1 MALSIGELV
10 GFIRADDSGFT
21 RGMEAARLRMR
32 GLQRDVDGRLRDI
45 RGRFV
50 SEGEAAGRGL
60 ADGIRAH
67 AEMAAPAVRRVGLA
81 VGAIG
86 VGLPA
91 VAAVGAALGGLA
103 AGAAA
108 AGIAVKA
115 FSLAA
120 GQQWTAV
127 QDVAT
132 LAEEAQK
139 AAASGAAD
147 AAEKQKAYTDALA
160 QLPPATQET
169 AKAFIGLKSDFKAWS
184 DGLSGTTMP
193 VFTKGIQILRDLLPS
208 LTPFVKAAADAFGGF
223 LDEVGA
229 GVRSAGFKQWA
240 ADMAAA
246 AGPALRDFLQVIKN
260 LAIGFGGLL
269 QAFLPASEGM
279 TGGLV
284 SLTQRFA
291 EWGQSL
297 QGSEGFAQF
306 LALAKQGA
314 QTLGTLA
321 QAVLKLIAALGPFIG
336 IAATVALHLAEIVN
350 ALPPDVLNVLAGAVL
365 SAVVAFKAFRAA
377 SSVVD
382 TASTLMNSRL
392 GTVARRWVSTAST
405 AVASG
410 ARIAASATANAART
424 AAAWTGAALRGMAR
438 FAAQMI
444 RTAAVAVANFARM
457 AARAV
462 IWAATMAAQWL
473 IAMGPVGWII
483 AIVVG
488 LVALIIA
495 NWDTIKAYT
504 MIAWN
509 WIVAQVKGAVNGI
522 LAGIQWLAQIPGKIG
537 AWFGQAKD
545 WAVRKALELVSW
557 MTGLPGRVGSAIA
570 GLAGTLR
577 SIASNAFN
585 RFRQVAAEKAV
596 AFVSLVRSI
605 PGRARSALGNLGGL
619 LLGAGRALIQGFI
632 NGIKGM
638 IGSVRNAASSVVK
651 AARNFFPF
659 SPAKEGPFSG
669 KGYTLHSGRALAQDF
684 GRGISE
690 QLPYVRRV
698 MDSMPGLPVP
708 DMAVPGL
715 GLGAVPGGLAPA
727 AARPAPVVLEV
738 REGSGNRVEA
748 MLTQIIR
755 ESVAVR
761 GGGDVQKAFGR
772 GRRP

>member
-1 MALSIGELV
+1 MALTIGELV
-10 GFIRADDSGFT
+10 GFIRADDSGFA
-21 RGMEAARLRMR
+21 RGMDAARLRMR

-67 AEMAAPAVRRVGLA
+67 AEQAAPAVRA
-81 VGAIG
+81 VGAAVAALG
-86 VGLPA
+86 VGVPA
-91 VAAVGAALGGLA
+91 VAAVGAALGGIA

-120 GQQWTAV
+120 GKQWTAV

-139 AAASGAAD
+139 AAASGAED
-147 AAEKQKAYTDALA
+147 AAEKQKAYTDALK
-160 QLPPATQET
+160 QLPPATQT
-169 AKAFIGLKSDFKAWS
+169 AAKAFIGLKGDFQQWS

-193 VFTKGIQILRDLLPS
+193 VFTKGIEILRDLLPT

-229 GVRSAGFKQWA
+229 GVKSAGFKEWA

-246 AGPALRDFLQVIKN
+246 AGPALSNFLQVIKN

-269 QAFLPASEGM
+269 QAFLPVSDGM

-284 SLTQRFA
+284 SMTQAFA
-291 EWGQSL
+291 NWGSSL
-297 QGSEGFAQF
+297 GDSQGFATFMQ
-306 LALAKQGA
+306 LAREGG

-321 QAVLKLIAALGPFIG
+321 SAALQVISALSPLIG
-336 IAATVALHLAEIVN
+336 VTATIAVGLATLIN
-350 ALPPDVLNVLAGAVL
+350 AIPPGVL
-365 SAVVAFKAFRAA
+365 
-377 SSVVD
+377 
-382 TASTLMNSRL
+382 M
-392 GTVARRWVSTAST
+392 
-405 AVASG
+405 AVA
-410 ARIAASATANAART
+410 
-424 AAAWTGAALRGMAR
+424 TG
-438 FAAQMI
+438 FAAI
-444 RTAAVAVANFARM
+444 
-457 AARAV
+457 
-462 IWAATMAAQWL
+462 
-473 IAMGPVGWII
+473 
-483 AIVVG
+483 G
-488 LVALIIA
+488 LA
-495 NWDTIKAYT
+495 IKAYT
-504 MIAWN
+504 LYTTLAAAVTRGWAIAQGLLN
-509 WIVAQVKGAVNGI
+509 AVMMMNPVGLVIAAIVALVAIVVVAYQKSETFRAVVQAVWAAVKTAILAAVNGI
-522 LAGIQWLAQIPGKIG
+522 MAAINWLAQIPGKIS

-557 MTGLPGRVGSAIA
+557 MMGLPGRVGSAIS

-585 RFRQVAAEKAV
+585 RFRQIAAEKAV
-596 AFVSLVRSI
+596 AFVSLVKGI
-605 PGRARSALGNLGGL
+605 PGRARSALGNLGSML
-619 LLGAGRALIQGFI
+619 MNAGKALIQGFI
-632 NGIKGM
+632 NGIKNM
-638 IGSVRNAASSVVK
+638 IGNVKNAASSVVS

-669 KGYTLHSGRALAQDF
+669 KGYTLHSGRALATDF
-684 GRGISE
+684 GRGISD

-715 GLGAVPGGLAPA
+715 GAVPGGYAPTV
-727 AARPAPVVLEV
+727 ARREPVVLEV
-738 REGSGNRVEA
+738 REGSGGRVEA
-748 MLTQIIR
+748 MLTHIIR
-755 ESVAVR
+755 EAVAVK

-772 GRRP
+772 K